1 MNVYYYYAH
10 KVSNVPSFRFKV
22 TWLRKRCRCSERA
35 GLCRDSRSAR
45 VVTLLTT
52 RKPELTMLLHR
63 ESNPLH
69 IVYQRC
75 WCYSMRF
82 IHGCMFMHWVS
93 LVKSFRKDGSF
104 ACLRSMLCDSKTPR
118 WPACRISYFLRNE
131 FRGISIWCSLKYSS
145 FFLSFVCILYE
156 SISELNVKR
165 PSAKNRQ
172 LASVSSWRWT
182 EREWRRPEEG
192 PHTTTL

>member
-1 MNVYYYYAH
+1 MQ
-10 KVSNVPSFRFKV
+10 VSAGTAGQHELS
-22 TWLRKRCRCSERA
+22 RCSRLE
-35 GLCRDSRSAR
+35 SRSSR
-45 VVTLLTT
+45 CFFTGNQIHCTLCTNVAGVIQCGL
-52 RKPELTMLLHR
+52 
-63 ESNPLH
+63 
-69 IVYQRC
+69 
-75 WCYSMRF
+75 
-82 IHGCMFMHWVS
+82 FMAACLCIWVS

-118 WPACRISYFLRNE
+118 WPLCRISYFPRNE

-172 LASVSSWRWT
+172 LASVSSWR
-182 EREWRRPEEG
+182 
-192 PHTTTL
+192 